1 MRALCLVLSEELH
14 TGLVGVSGW
23 GLYTAWQVHEH
34 TMSAGAAAA
43 EQARLAE
50 AQHKDQVSTP
60 SQRHQHRAL
69 CSSHAPEALLAV
81 PDLGATDWRGCTAD
95 RPTWFASMS
104 TLTAPDQQ
112 AGFGHSSLSIRF
124 DIVIGFKLSRHAPC
138 VSSYPSTFPLHPVYN
153 QRPLS
158 LTSSRRHLAW
168 PSSLRPLMLLLP
180 LPSHPP
186 LFA

>member
-1 MRALCLVLSEELH
+1 MGDSHTLVHHTCQTRSFTRAQLWPH
-14 TGLVGVSGW
+14 HG
-23 GLYTAWQVHEH
+23 
-34 TMSAGAAAA
+34 
-43 EQARLAE
+43 
-50 AQHKDQVSTP
+50 QHTP
-60 SQRHQHRAL
+60 SRISRTAP
-69 CSSHAPEALLAV
+69 SSWVSSASADGVCTQLGKSTSTQCLLAQRRQSKLDCRSTAQG
-81 PDLGATDWRGCTAD
+81 PDWRGCTAD

-158 LTSSRRHLAW
+158 LTSSRR
-168 PSSLRPLMLLLP
+168 
-180 LPSHPP
+180 
-186 LFA
+186 